1 MKVSAPVGNS
11 SHRRC
16 RVLMVAGE
24 ASGDQHGAGLVSATR
39 SIGREVEFVA
49 VGGEALRRAG
59 AEVIHDASEIT
70 VVGIF
75 EVFER
80 LPAIRSVMSD
90 LLARLR
96 ADPPDALLLIDFPDF
111 NLRLARKAHAL
122 GVPIVY
128 FISPQVWAW
137 RAGRV
142 DLIRRIVRRMIVL
155 FRFEQ
160 EFYRSRG
167 VNAVYVGHPVVEL
180 HPPGAANAEAVRAEA
195 GVGPRAPLY
204 GLLPGSREGELR
216 RHLPLL
222 LETARLVMKERPD
235 AGFVLPIAE
244 TLDEGR
250 VQSEVEGAGLPIVAR
265 RGSFR
270 ELAGACD
277 AAIAA
282 SGTVTLELAMLGVP
296 AVVVYRTSWPTW
308 IIGRLVVRV
317 PHVSLVN
324 LVAERRLIPEL
335 IQSEFTPRRV
345 CEELLALGP
354 GGARRDPVL
363 AGLAEVRERL
373 GEPGAYRR
381 AAAALL
387 GVLDGG
393 PSERGESGS

>member
-1 MKVSAPVGNS
+1 
-11 SHRRC
+11 
-16 RVLMVAGE
+16 MVAGE

-39 SIGREVEFVA
+39 SLTREVDFIA

-70 VVGIF
+70 VVGIS

-80 LPAIRSVMSD
+80 LPAIRSVMRD
-90 LLARLR
+90 LVARLR

-137 RAGRV
+137 REGRV
-142 DLIRRIVRRMIVL
+142 QLIRRIVRRMIVL

-180 HPPGAANAEAVRAEA
+180 YPAGAANAQAVRAEA
-195 GVGPRAPLY
+195 GVRPGAPLY

-222 LETARLVMKERPD
+222 VETARLVVEEQPG
-235 AGFVLPIAE
+235 AGFVLPVAE
-244 TLDEGR
+244 TLDETR
-250 VQSEVEGAGLPIVAR
+250 VQSELEGTGLPIVAR

-270 ELAGACD
+270 ALAGACD

-308 IIGRLVVRV
+308 VIGRLVVRV

-335 IQSEFTPRRV
+335 LQSEFTPRRA
-345 CEELLALGP
+345 CDELLALGQ
-354 GGARRDPVL
+354 GGARRDSVL
-363 AGLAEVRERL
+363 SGLAEVRERL

-393 PSERGESGS
+393 PNERGQSGT